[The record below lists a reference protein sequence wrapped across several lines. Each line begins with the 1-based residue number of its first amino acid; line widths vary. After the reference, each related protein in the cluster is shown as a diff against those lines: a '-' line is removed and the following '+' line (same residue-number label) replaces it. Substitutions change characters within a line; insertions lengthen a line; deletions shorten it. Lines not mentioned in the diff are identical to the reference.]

1 MRLSVTIP
9 GLVTKSG
16 DNAHV
21 DWRVKARKVAKE
33 RRLVRLVL
41 GAPRPWVGQIVITL
55 VRVSPRPLD
64 SAGLASA
71 LKGVEDEVAA
81 WLGVDDGQAERSR
94 RVLWVKV
101 WERGAPRENAV
112 RIVVEPLAP
121 GLEEAAAAHPVLGL
135 LLRAHGWA
143 A

>member
-1 MRLSVTIP
+1 MIAVTIP

-33 RRLVRLVL
+33 RRVVRLVL
-41 GAPRPWVGQIVITL
+41 GAPRPWVCQLVVTIVRI
-55 VRVSPRPLD
+55 SPRPLD

-71 LKGVEDEVAA
+71 LKGIEDEVAA
-81 WLGVDDGQAERSR
+81 WLGVDDGRAERSR
-94 RVLWVKV
+94 QVLWVKV

-112 RIVVEPLAP
+112 RVLIEPLAP